1 MKEEVVFY
9 EQQRFSQ
16 SWAVLIVVLVDVL
29 FIFSMV
35 KSWGSDPMS
44 DKILIF
50 AAVLITLLTAAFF
63 FVRFDTV
70 INNEGVYI
78 KLFPFF
84 LKYKCIPWD
93 TVSKSYVRKYKPI
106 WEYGGWGIGRKQ
118 RWQIRRRRMNT
129 AYSISGNKG
138 LQLELT
144 NGRRILIG
152 TRKPIELEEV
162 LRKLNRNPA

>member
-1 MKEEVVFY
+1 MKEKVIFY

-16 SWAVLIVVLVDVL
+16 SWAILILVLVDVL

-35 KSWGSDPMS
+35 RSWSDNNS
-44 DKILIF
+44 TSNTILIIT
-50 AAVLITLLTAAFF
+50 AALIMLLTAGFF

-78 KLFPFF
+78 KLFPFS

-93 TVSKSYVRKYKPI
+93 TVSKSYVRKYKPL
-106 WEYGGWGIGRKQ
+106 WEYGGWGIRQ
-118 RWQIRRRRMNT
+118 RWQIRGRRSI
-129 AYSISGNKG
+129 AYSVSGNKG

-152 TRKPIELEEV
+152 THKPLELEEV
-162 LRKLNRNPA
+162 LRKLNKNPA

>member
-1 MKEEVVFY
+1 MKEEVIFY

-16 SWAVLIVVLVDVL
+16 SWAILIVVLADAV
-29 FIFSMV
+29 FTFSMV
-35 KSWGSDPMS
+35 KSLGNSPMS
-44 DKILIF
+44 DKVLIF
-50 AAVLITLLTAAFF
+50 AAVLIMLLTAVFF

-70 INNEGVYI
+70 VNNEGVYI

-93 TVSKSYVRKYKPI
+93 TVSKSYVRKYKPL
-106 WEYGGWGIGRKQ
+106 WEYGGWGIRQ
-118 RWQIRRRRMNT
+118 RWQIRGRRSI
-129 AYSISGNKG
+129 AYSVSGNRG

-152 TRKPIELEEV
+152 TRKPLELEEV
-162 LRKLNRNPA
+162 LRKLNKNPA